1 MITYRGESKV
11 IKELC
16 RVVNSAGASS
26 LEVIDGELYAV
37 YDGGSINLSHL
48 IPDSEKGAPEG
59 VAELDENGLVLASQL
74 PSYVDAVEEHD
85 SLSDFPVPGE
95 SGKIYVAIDTSLTY
109 RWAGSGY
116 VEISP
121 SIALGETSS
130 TAYRGDRGAVAYAH
144 VSDTSNPH
152 HVTKA
157 QLGLDRVDNTSDS
170 EKTVDKAVKDG
181 AGNVIASTYET
192 KLDADDKLTSAKS
205 YTDVKTSEAKAYADD
220 KLTSAK
226 SYTDVKTSE
235 AKAYADTKLIESEAY
250 ARSLISSYNS
260 ESFNVE
266 LSIGPSDTVT
276 ATVYK
281 DGVDV
286 TDDIGA
292 FIWTLYDG
300 TRPAGEVQTE
310 TGRTLRVSDIELGGT
325 SVRCSFTYM
334 ADAYLKS
341 VEDNYLTTPSGARLM
356 GTI

>member
-205 YTDVKTSEAKAYADD
+205 YTDVKTSEAKAYAD
-220 KLTSAK
+220 
-226 SYTDVKTSE
+226 
-235 AKAYADTKLIESEAY
+235 TKLIESEAY
-250 ARSLISSYNS
+250 ARSLISSYS
-260 ESFNVE
+260 RESFNVE

-341 VEDNYLTTPSGARLM
+341 VEDNYLTTPSGAWLV

>member
-109 RWAGSGY
+109 RWAGSSY

-157 QLGLDRVDNTSDS
+157 QLGLDRVNNTSDS

-220 KLTSAK
+220 KL
-226 SYTDVKTSE
+226 
-235 AKAYADTKLIESEAY
+235 IESEAY
-250 ARSLISSYNS
+250 ARSLISSYSS

-266 LSIGPSDTVT
+266 LSIRPSDTVT

-286 TDDIGA
+286 TDDIRA

-334 ADAYLKS
+334 VDAYLKS
-341 VEDNYLTTPSGARLM
+341 VEDNYLTTPSGAWLV

>member
-16 RVVNSAGASS
+16 RAVNSAGASS

-85 SLSDFPVPGE
+85 SLSDFPVTGE
-95 SGKIYVAIDTSLTY
+95 SGKIYVATDTSLTY

-130 TAYRGDRGAVAYAH
+130 TAYRGDRGAAAYAH

-205 YTDVKTSEAKAYADD
+205 YTDVKTSEAKAYAD
-220 KLTSAK
+220 
-226 SYTDVKTSE
+226 
-235 AKAYADTKLIESEAY
+235 TKLIESEAY
-250 ARSLISSYNS
+250 ARSLISSYSS

-286 TDDIGA
+286 TDDIRT

-300 TRPAGEVQTE
+300 TRPAGELQTE
-310 TGRTLRVSDIELGGT
+310 TGRTLRVNDIELGGT

-341 VEDNYLTTPSGARLM
+341 VEDNYLTTPSGARLV
-356 GTI
+356 GAI

>member
-48 IPDSEKGAPEG
+48 IPDGEKGAPEG

-74 PSYVDAVEEHD
+74 PSYVDDVVEYD
-85 SLSDFPVPGE
+85 SLSDFPVTGE
-95 SGKIYVAIDTSLTY
+95 SRKIYVAIDTNLTY

-157 QLGLDRVDNTSDS
+157 QLGLDRVNNTSDS

-205 YTDVKTSEAKAYADD
+205 YTDVKTSEVSVALA
-220 KLTSAK
+220 
-226 SYTDVKTSE
+226 SE
-235 AKAYADTKLIESEAY
+235 ASTARAAEA
-250 ARSLISSYNS
+250 ANASALQ
-260 ESFNVE
+260 
-266 LSIGPSDTVT
+266 
-276 ATVYK
+276 AYK
-281 DGVDV
+281 DLLGLSVDEEGY
-286 TDDIGA
+286 IC
-292 FIWTLYDG
+292 
-300 TRPAGEVQTE
+300 QT
-310 TGRTLRVSDIELGGT
+310 I
-325 SVRCSFTYM
+325 
-334 ADAYLKS
+334 
-341 VEDNYLTTPSGARLM
+341 
-356 GTI
+356 

>member
-48 IPDSEKGAPEG
+48 IPDSEKGAPGG

-74 PSYVDAVEEHD
+74 PSYVDDVEEHD
-85 SLSDFPVPGE
+85 SLSDFPVTGE
-95 SGKIYVAIDTSLTY
+95 SGKIYVATDTSLTY

-157 QLGLDRVDNTSDS
+157 QLGLDKVNNTSDS

-205 YTDVKTSEAKAYADD
+205 YTDVKTSEAKAYAD
-220 KLTSAK
+220 
-226 SYTDVKTSE
+226 
-235 AKAYADTKLIESEAY
+235 TKLIESEAY
-250 ARSLISSYNS
+250 ARSLISSYS
-260 ESFNVE
+260 RESFNVE

-341 VEDNYLTTPSGARLM
+341 TEDNYLTTPSGARLV

>member
-48 IPDSEKGAPEG
+48 IPDSEKGAPGG

-74 PSYVDAVEEHD
+74 PSYVDDVEEHD
-85 SLSDFPVPGE
+85 SLSDFPVTGE
-95 SGKIYVAIDTSLTY
+95 SGKIYVATDTSLTY
-109 RWAGSGY
+109 RWTGSGY

-157 QLGLDRVDNTSDS
+157 QLGLDRVNNTSDS

-205 YTDVKTSEAKAYADD
+205 YTDVKTSEAKAYAD
-220 KLTSAK
+220 
-226 SYTDVKTSE
+226 
-235 AKAYADTKLIESEAY
+235 TKLIESEAY
-250 ARSLISSYNS
+250 ARSLISSYS
-260 ESFNVE
+260 RESFNVE

-341 VEDNYLTTPSGARLM
+341 VEDNYLTSLSGARLV

>member
-48 IPDSEKGAPEG
+48 IPDSEKGAPGG

-74 PSYVDAVEEHD
+74 PSYVDDVEEHD
-85 SLSDFPVPGE
+85 SLSDFPVTGE
-95 SGKIYVAIDTSLTY
+95 SGKIYVATDTSLTY
-109 RWAGSGY
+109 RWTGSGY

-157 QLGLDRVDNTSDS
+157 QLGLDKVNNTSDS

-205 YTDVKTSEAKAYADD
+205 YTDVKTSEAKAYAD
-220 KLTSAK
+220 
-226 SYTDVKTSE
+226 
-235 AKAYADTKLIESEAY
+235 TKLIESEAY
-250 ARSLISSYNS
+250 ARSLISSYS
-260 ESFNVE
+260 RESFNVE

-341 VEDNYLTTPSGARLM
+341 TEDNYLTTPSGARLV

>member
-26 LEVIDGELYAV
+26 LEVIDGELYAI

-85 SLSDFPVPGE
+85 SLSDFPVTGE

-109 RWAGSGY
+109 RWAGSSY

-192 KLDADDKLTSAKS
+192 KLD
-205 YTDVKTSEAKAYADD
+205 ADD

-341 VEDNYLTTPSGARLM
+341 VEDNYLTTPSGARLV

>member
-74 PSYVDAVEEHD
+74 PSYVDDVEEHD
-85 SLSDFPVPGE
+85 SLSDFPVTGE
-95 SGKIYVAIDTSLTY
+95 SGKIYVATDTSLTY

-205 YTDVKTSEAKAYADD
+205 YTDVKTSEAKAYAD
-220 KLTSAK
+220 
-226 SYTDVKTSE
+226 
-235 AKAYADTKLIESEAY
+235 TKLIESEAY
-250 ARSLISSYNS
+250 ARSLISSYS
-260 ESFNVE
+260 RESFNVE

-281 DGVDV
+281 GGVDV
-286 TDDIGA
+286 TDDIRA

-325 SVRCSFTYM
+325 SVRCSFTYK

-341 VEDNYLTTPSGARLM
+341 VEDNYLTTPSGARLV

>member
-74 PSYVDAVEEHD
+74 PSYVDDVEEHD
-85 SLSDFPVPGE
+85 SLSDFPVTGE
-95 SGKIYVAIDTSLTY
+95 SGKIYVATDTSLTY

-205 YTDVKTSEAKAYADD
+205 YTDVKTSEAKAYAD
-220 KLTSAK
+220 
-226 SYTDVKTSE
+226 
-235 AKAYADTKLIESEAY
+235 TKLIESEAY
-250 ARSLISSYNS
+250 ARSLISSYSS

-341 VEDNYLTTPSGARLM
+341 VEDNYLTTPSGARLV

>member
-85 SLSDFPVPGE
+85 SLSDFPVTGE

-205 YTDVKTSEAKAYADD
+205 YTDVKTSEAKAYAD
-220 KLTSAK
+220 
-226 SYTDVKTSE
+226 
-235 AKAYADTKLIESEAY
+235 TKLIESEAY

-286 TDDIGA
+286 TDDIRA

-334 ADAYLKS
+334 MNAYLKS
-341 VEDNYLTTPSGARLM
+341 VEDNYLMTPSGAWLV

>member
-16 RVVNSAGASS
+16 RAVNSAGASS

-85 SLSDFPVPGE
+85 SLSDFPVTGE
-95 SGKIYVAIDTSLTY
+95 SGKIYVATDTSLTY

-130 TAYRGDRGAVAYAH
+130 TAYRGDRGAAAYAH

-205 YTDVKTSEAKAYADD
+205 YTDVKTSEAKAYAD
-220 KLTSAK
+220 
-226 SYTDVKTSE
+226 
-235 AKAYADTKLIESEAY
+235 TKLIESEAY
-250 ARSLISSYNS
+250 ARSLISSYSS

-341 VEDNYLTTPSGARLM
+341 VEDNYLTTPSGARLV
-356 GTI
+356 GAI

>member
-85 SLSDFPVPGE
+85 SLSDFPVTGE

-205 YTDVKTSEAKAYADD
+205 YTDVKTSEAKAYAD
-220 KLTSAK
+220 
-226 SYTDVKTSE
+226 
-235 AKAYADTKLIESEAY
+235 TKLIESEAY
-250 ARSLISSYNS
+250 ARSLISSYSS
-260 ESFNVE
+260 ESLNVE

-341 VEDNYLTTPSGARLM
+341 VEDNYLTTPSGARLV

>member
-85 SLSDFPVPGE
+85 SLSDFPVTGE

-205 YTDVKTSEAKAYADD
+205 YTDVKTSEAKAYAD
-220 KLTSAK
+220 
-226 SYTDVKTSE
+226 
-235 AKAYADTKLIESEAY
+235 TKLIESEAY
-250 ARSLISSYNS
+250 ARSLISSYSS

-310 TGRTLRVSDIELGGT
+310 TGRILRVSDIELGGT

-334 ADAYLKS
+334 VDAYLKS
-341 VEDNYLTTPSGARLM
+341 VEDNYLTSPSGARLV

>member
-74 PSYVDAVEEHD
+74 PSYVDAVEEYD
-85 SLSDFPVPGE
+85 SLSDFPVTGE
-95 SGKIYVAIDTSLTY
+95 SRKIYVAIDTNLTY

-157 QLGLDRVDNTSDS
+157 QLGLDRVNNTSDS

-192 KLDADDKLTSAKS
+192 KLD
-205 YTDVKTSEAKAYADD
+205 ADD

-286 TDDIGA
+286 TDDIRA

-341 VEDNYLTTPSGARLM
+341 VEDNYLTSPSGARLV

>member
-74 PSYVDAVEEHD
+74 PSYVDDVEEHD
-85 SLSDFPVPGE
+85 SLSDFPVTGE

-205 YTDVKTSEAKAYADD
+205 YTDVKTSEAKAYAD
-220 KLTSAK
+220 
-226 SYTDVKTSE
+226 
-235 AKAYADTKLIESEAY
+235 TKLIESEAY
-250 ARSLISSYNS
+250 ARSLISSYSS

-341 VEDNYLTTPSGARLM
+341 VEDNYLTTPSGARLV

>member
-1 MITYRGESKV
+1 MTVTK
-11 IKELC
+11 
-16 RVVNSAGASS
+16 
-26 LEVIDGELYAV
+26 
-37 YDGGSINLSHL
+37 INLSHL

-85 SLSDFPVPGE
+85 SLSDFPVTGE

-205 YTDVKTSEAKAYADD
+205 YTDVKTSEAKAYAD
-220 KLTSAK
+220 
-226 SYTDVKTSE
+226 
-235 AKAYADTKLIESEAY
+235 TKLIESEAY
-250 ARSLISSYNS
+250 ARSLISSYSS

-286 TDDIGA
+286 TDDIRA

-310 TGRTLRVSDIELGGT
+310 TGRTLKVSDIELGGT

-334 ADAYLKS
+334 EDAYLKS
-341 VEDNYLTTPSGARLM
+341 VEDNYLTSPSGARLV

>member
-48 IPDSEKGAPEG
+48 IPDSEKGAPGG

-74 PSYVDAVEEHD
+74 PSYVDDVEEHD
-85 SLSDFPVPGE
+85 SLSDFPVTGE
-95 SGKIYVAIDTSLTY
+95 SGKIYVATDTSLTY
-109 RWAGSGY
+109 RWTGSGY

-157 QLGLDRVDNTSDS
+157 QLGLDKVNNTSDS

-205 YTDVKTSEAKAYADD
+205 YTDVKTSEAKAYAD
-220 KLTSAK
+220 
-226 SYTDVKTSE
+226 
-235 AKAYADTKLIESEAY
+235 TKLIESEAY
-250 ARSLISSYNS
+250 ARSLISSYS
-260 ESFNVE
+260 RESFNVE

-341 VEDNYLTTPSGARLM
+341 VEDNYLTSLSGARLVS
-356 GTI
+356 TI

>member
-74 PSYVDAVEEHD
+74 PSYVDAVEEYD
-85 SLSDFPVPGE
+85 SLSDFPVTGE

-205 YTDVKTSEAKAYADD
+205 YTDVKTSEAIHEVSVALA
-220 KLTSAK
+220 
-226 SYTDVKTSE
+226 SE
-235 AKAYADTKLIESEAY
+235 ASTARAAEA
-250 ARSLISSYNS
+250 ANASALQ
-260 ESFNVE
+260 
-266 LSIGPSDTVT
+266 
-276 ATVYK
+276 AYK
-281 DGVDV
+281 DLLGLSVDEEGY
-286 TDDIGA
+286 IC
-292 FIWTLYDG
+292 
-300 TRPAGEVQTE
+300 QT
-310 TGRTLRVSDIELGGT
+310 I
-325 SVRCSFTYM
+325 
-334 ADAYLKS
+334 
-341 VEDNYLTTPSGARLM
+341 
-356 GTI
+356 

>member
-85 SLSDFPVPGE
+85 SLSDFPVTGE

-205 YTDVKTSEAKAYADD
+205 YTDVKTSEAKAYAD
-220 KLTSAK
+220 
-226 SYTDVKTSE
+226 
-235 AKAYADTKLIESEAY
+235 TKLIESEAY
-250 ARSLISSYNS
+250 ARSLISSYSS

-341 VEDNYLTTPSGARLM
+341 VEDNYLMTPSGARLV

>member
-85 SLSDFPVPGE
+85 SLSDFPVTGE

-205 YTDVKTSEAKAYADD
+205 YTDVKTSEAKAYAD
-220 KLTSAK
+220 
-226 SYTDVKTSE
+226 
-235 AKAYADTKLIESEAY
+235 TKLIESEAY
-250 ARSLISSYNS
+250 ARSLISSYSS

-286 TDDIGA
+286 TDDIRA

-341 VEDNYLTTPSGARLM
+341 VEDNYLTTPSGARLV

>member
-85 SLSDFPVPGE
+85 SLSDFPVTGE

-205 YTDVKTSEAKAYADD
+205 YTDVKTSEAKAYAD
-220 KLTSAK
+220 
-226 SYTDVKTSE
+226 
-235 AKAYADTKLIESEAY
+235 TKLIESEAY
-250 ARSLISSYNS
+250 ARSLISSYSS

-286 TDDIGA
+286 TDDIRA

-334 ADAYLKS
+334 VDAYLKS
-341 VEDNYLTTPSGARLM
+341 VEDNYLTSPSGARLV

>member
-74 PSYVDAVEEHD
+74 PSYVDDVVEYD
-85 SLSDFPVPGE
+85 SLSDFPVTGE
-95 SGKIYVAIDTSLTY
+95 SRKIYVAIDTNLTY

-157 QLGLDRVDNTSDS
+157 QLGLDRVNNTSDS

-205 YTDVKTSEAKAYADD
+205 D
-220 KLTSAK
+220 
-226 SYTDVKTSE
+226 TDVKTSE

-286 TDDIGA
+286 TDDIRA

-341 VEDNYLTTPSGARLM
+341 VEDNYLTSPSGARLV
-356 GTI
+356 GAI

>member
-85 SLSDFPVPGE
+85 SLSDFPVTGE

-205 YTDVKTSEAKAYADD
+205 YTDVKTSEAKAYAD
-220 KLTSAK
+220 
-226 SYTDVKTSE
+226 
-235 AKAYADTKLIESEAY
+235 TKLIESEAY
-250 ARSLISSYNS
+250 ARSLISSYSS

-286 TDDIGA
+286 TDDIRA

-310 TGRTLRVSDIELGGT
+310 TGRTLKVSDIELGGT

-334 ADAYLKS
+334 VDAYLKS
-341 VEDNYLTTPSGARLM
+341 VEDNYLTSPSGARLV

>member
-85 SLSDFPVPGE
+85 SLSDFPVTGE

-157 QLGLDRVDNTSDS
+157 QLGLDRVNNTSDS

-205 YTDVKTSEAKAYADD
+205 YTDVKTSEAKAYAD
-220 KLTSAK
+220 
-226 SYTDVKTSE
+226 
-235 AKAYADTKLIESEAY
+235 TKLIESEAY
-250 ARSLISSYNS
+250 ARSLISSYSS
-260 ESFNVE
+260 ESFNVD

-286 TDDIGA
+286 TDDIRA

-341 VEDNYLTTPSGARLM
+341 VEDNYLTSPSGARLV

>member
-85 SLSDFPVPGE
+85 SLSDFPVTGE

-205 YTDVKTSEAKAYADD
+205 YTDVKTSEAKAYAD
-220 KLTSAK
+220 
-226 SYTDVKTSE
+226 
-235 AKAYADTKLIESEAY
+235 TKLIESEAY
-250 ARSLISSYNS
+250 ARSLISSYSS

-286 TDDIGA
+286 TDDIRA

-310 TGRTLRVSDIELGGT
+310 TGRTLKVSDIELGGT

-334 ADAYLKS
+334 EDAYLKS
-341 VEDNYLTTPSGARLM
+341 VEDNYLTSPSGARLV

>member
-85 SLSDFPVPGE
+85 SLSDFPVTGE
-95 SGKIYVAIDTSLTY
+95 SGKIYVAIDTNLTY

-157 QLGLDRVDNTSDS
+157 QLGLDRVNNTSDS

-205 YTDVKTSEAKAYADD
+205 YTDVKTSEAKAYAD
-220 KLTSAK
+220 
-226 SYTDVKTSE
+226 
-235 AKAYADTKLIESEAY
+235 TKLIESEAY
-250 ARSLISSYNS
+250 ARSLISSYSS

-286 TDDIGA
+286 TDDIGV

-341 VEDNYLTTPSGARLM
+341 VEDNYLTTPSGARLV

>member
-48 IPDSEKGAPEG
+48 IPDSEKGAPGG

-74 PSYVDAVEEHD
+74 PSYVDDVEEHD
-85 SLSDFPVPGE
+85 SLSDFPVTGE
-95 SGKIYVAIDTSLTY
+95 SGKIYVATDTSLTY

-157 QLGLDRVDNTSDS
+157 QLGLDKVNNTSDS

-205 YTDVKTSEAKAYADD
+205 YTDVKTSEAKAYAD
-220 KLTSAK
+220 
-226 SYTDVKTSE
+226 
-235 AKAYADTKLIESEAY
+235 TKLIESEAY
-250 ARSLISSYNS
+250 ARSLISSYS
-260 ESFNVE
+260 RESFNVE

-341 VEDNYLTTPSGARLM
+341 VEDNYLTSLSGARLVS
-356 GTI
+356 TI

>member
-85 SLSDFPVPGE
+85 SLSDFPVTGE

-157 QLGLDRVDNTSDS
+157 QLGLDKVNNTSDS

-181 AGNVIASTYET
+181 AGNVIPSTYET
-192 KLDADDKLTSAKS
+192 KLD
-205 YTDVKTSEAKAYADD
+205 ADD

-250 ARSLISSYNS
+250 ARSLISSYSS

-334 ADAYLKS
+334 VDAYLKS
-341 VEDNYLTTPSGARLM
+341 VEDNYLTTPSGARLV

>member
-85 SLSDFPVPGE
+85 SLSDFPVTGE

-157 QLGLDRVDNTSDS
+157 QLGLDKVNNTSDS

-205 YTDVKTSEAKAYADD
+205 YTDVKTSEAR
-220 KLTSAK
+220 
-226 SYTDVKTSE
+226 
-235 AKAYADTKLIESEAY
+235 AYADTKLIESEAY
-250 ARSLISSYNS
+250 ARSLISSYSS
-260 ESFNVE
+260 ENFNVE

-286 TDDIGA
+286 TDDIRA

-310 TGRTLRVSDIELGGT
+310 TGRTLRVSGIELGGT

-341 VEDNYLTTPSGARLM
+341 VEDNYLTSTSGARLV

>member
-85 SLSDFPVPGE
+85 SLSDFPVTGE

-157 QLGLDRVDNTSDS
+157 QLGLDRVNNTSDS

-205 YTDVKTSEAKAYADD
+205 YTDVKTSEAKAYAD
-220 KLTSAK
+220 
-226 SYTDVKTSE
+226 
-235 AKAYADTKLIESEAY
+235 TKLIESEAY
-250 ARSLISSYNS
+250 ARSLISSYSS

-334 ADAYLKS
+334 VDAYLKS
-341 VEDNYLTTPSGARLM
+341 VEDNYLTSPSGARLV

>member
-85 SLSDFPVPGE
+85 SLSDFPVTGE

-205 YTDVKTSEAKAYADD
+205 YTDVKA
-220 KLTSAK
+220 
-226 SYTDVKTSE
+226 SE

-250 ARSLISSYNS
+250 ARSLISSYSS
-260 ESFNVE
+260 ESFNVD

-286 TDDIGA
+286 TDDIRA

-341 VEDNYLTTPSGARLM
+341 VEDNYLTSPSGARLV

>member
-85 SLSDFPVPGE
+85 SLSDFPVTGE

-157 QLGLDRVDNTSDS
+157 QLGLDRVNNTSDS

-205 YTDVKTSEAKAYADD
+205 YTDVKTSEVSVALA
-220 KLTSAK
+220 
-226 SYTDVKTSE
+226 SE
-235 AKAYADTKLIESEAY
+235 ASTARAAEA
-250 ARSLISSYNS
+250 ANASALQ
-260 ESFNVE
+260 
-266 LSIGPSDTVT
+266 
-276 ATVYK
+276 AYK
-281 DGVDV
+281 DLLGLSVDEEGY
-286 TDDIGA
+286 IC
-292 FIWTLYDG
+292 
-300 TRPAGEVQTE
+300 QT
-310 TGRTLRVSDIELGGT
+310 I
-325 SVRCSFTYM
+325 
-334 ADAYLKS
+334 
-341 VEDNYLTTPSGARLM
+341 
-356 GTI
+356 

>member
-74 PSYVDAVEEHD
+74 PSYVDDVEEHD
-85 SLSDFPVPGE
+85 SLSDFPVTGE
-95 SGKIYVAIDTSLTY
+95 SGKIYVATDTNLTY
-109 RWAGSGY
+109 RWTGSGY

-205 YTDVKTSEAKAYADD
+205 YTDVKTSEAKAYAD
-220 KLTSAK
+220 
-226 SYTDVKTSE
+226 
-235 AKAYADTKLIESEAY
+235 TKLIESEAY
-250 ARSLISSYNS
+250 ARSLISSYS
-260 ESFNVE
+260 RESFNVE

-281 DGVDV
+281 GGVDV
-286 TDDIGA
+286 TDDIRA

-325 SVRCSFTYM
+325 SVRCSFTYK

-341 VEDNYLTTPSGARLM
+341 VEDNYLTTPSGARLV

>member
-16 RVVNSAGASS
+16 RAVNSAGASS

-85 SLSDFPVPGE
+85 SLSDFPVTGE
-95 SGKIYVAIDTSLTY
+95 SGKIYVATDTSLTY

-130 TAYRGDRGAVAYAH
+130 TAYRGDRGAAAYAH

-205 YTDVKTSEAKAYADD
+205 YTDVKTSEAKAYAD
-220 KLTSAK
+220 
-226 SYTDVKTSE
+226 
-235 AKAYADTKLIESEAY
+235 TKLIESEAY
-250 ARSLISSYNS
+250 ARSLISSYS
-260 ESFNVE
+260 RESFNVE

-341 VEDNYLTTPSGARLM
+341 VEDNYLTTPSGARLV

>member
-48 IPDSEKGAPEG
+48 IPDSEKGVPEG

-85 SLSDFPVPGE
+85 SLSDFPVTGE
-95 SGKIYVAIDTSLTY
+95 SGKIYVATDTSLTY

-130 TAYRGDRGAVAYAH
+130 TAYRGDRGAAAYAH

-205 YTDVKTSEAKAYADD
+205 YTDVKTSEAKAYAD
-220 KLTSAK
+220 
-226 SYTDVKTSE
+226 
-235 AKAYADTKLIESEAY
+235 TKLIESEAY
-250 ARSLISSYNS
+250 ARSLISSYSS

-286 TDDIGA
+286 TDDIRA

-300 TRPAGEVQTE
+300 TRPAGELQTE
-310 TGRTLRVSDIELGGT
+310 TGRTLRVNDIELGGT

-334 ADAYLKS
+334 VGAYLKS
-341 VEDNYLTTPSGARLM
+341 VEDNYLTTPSGARLV

>member
-74 PSYVDAVEEHD
+74 PSYVDDVEEHD
-85 SLSDFPVPGE
+85 SLSDFPVTGE
-95 SGKIYVAIDTSLTY
+95 SGKIYVATDTSLTY
-109 RWAGSGY
+109 RWAGSDY

-157 QLGLDRVDNTSDS
+157 QLGLDRVNNTSDS

-205 YTDVKTSEAKAYADD
+205 YTDVRA
-220 KLTSAK
+220 
-226 SYTDVKTSE
+226 SE

-250 ARSLISSYNS
+250 ARSLISSYS
-260 ESFNVE
+260 RESFNVE

-341 VEDNYLTTPSGARLM
+341 VEDNYLTTPSGARLV

>member
-85 SLSDFPVPGE
+85 SLSDFPVTGE

-205 YTDVKTSEAKAYADD
+205 YTDVKTSEAKAYAD
-220 KLTSAK
+220 
-226 SYTDVKTSE
+226 
-235 AKAYADTKLIESEAY
+235 TKLIESEAY
-250 ARSLISSYNS
+250 ARSLISSYSS

-286 TDDIGA
+286 TDDIRA

-334 ADAYLKS
+334 EDAYLKS
-341 VEDNYLTTPSGARLM
+341 VEDNYLTSPSGARLV

>member
-85 SLSDFPVPGE
+85 SLSDFPVTGE

-109 RWAGSGY
+109 RWAGSSY

-192 KLDADDKLTSAKS
+192 KLD
-205 YTDVKTSEAKAYADD
+205 ADD

-341 VEDNYLTTPSGARLM
+341 VEDNYLTTPSGARLV

>member
-85 SLSDFPVPGE
+85 SLSDFPVTGE

-205 YTDVKTSEAKAYADD
+205 YTDVKTSEAKAYAD
-220 KLTSAK
+220 
-226 SYTDVKTSE
+226 
-235 AKAYADTKLIESEAY
+235 TKLIESEAY
-250 ARSLISSYNS
+250 ARSLISSYSS

-341 VEDNYLTTPSGARLM
+341 VEDNYLTTPSGARLV